1 MLTTVVG
8 NYPKIA
14 NRRESDA
21 PKAASAAF
29 NPNATSI
36 TTATATATDNATL
49 PTNLRRAI
57 ALFDEGKLT
66 ADQLKEVQDNVT
78 IEVMKEQEAAG
89 VDIITDGHI
98 RWADDQTYIASKI
111 KGFTMSG
118 LLRYFDSNTYYRQ
131 PIADGKL
138 SADGNILLADYQ
150 FAAAHANK
158 PVKVSMDGP
167 YTLARLSKNEHYKS
181 DADFAFALAE
191 ILNAE
196 AKALLKAGAP
206 IVQFD
211 EPAILQHKGDFAL
224 FVQVMDKLTAG
235 LDQSKLALY
244 TYFGSLD
251 GLDHYFELPFGSF
264 GIDLT
269 DDYGRDSWAWL
280 NFFPQGKTLGLG
292 IVDARNTKLETVEE
306 LVAKINEL
314 PENIDRSAVL
324 VSPNCGL
331 EFLPRERAQEKL
343 ARMVEAVKS
352 ASR

>member
-1 MLTTVVG
+1 M
-8 NYPKIA
+8 
-14 NRRESDA
+14 
-21 PKAASAAF
+21 F
-29 NPNATSI
+29 
-36 TTATATATDNATL
+36 
-49 PTNLRRAI
+49 
-57 ALFDEGKLT
+57 EGKLT

-78 IEVMKEQEAAG
+78 IEVIKEQEAAG

-98 RWADDQTYIASKI
+98 RWADDQTYIAGKI
-111 KGFTMSG
+111 KGFTLSG

-131 PIADGKL
+131 PVADGKL
-138 SADGNILLADYQ
+138 SADGSILLADYQ

-158 PVKVSMDGP
+158 PVKVSLDGP

-181 DADFAFALAE
+181 DEEFALALAE

-206 IVQFD
+206 VVQFD
-211 EPAILQHKGDFAL
+211 EPAILRHKGDFTLFAKVMAAL
-224 FVQVMDKLTAG
+224 TDG

-244 TYFGSLD
+244 TYFGNLD

-280 NFFPQGKTLGLG
+280 NFFPKGKTLGLG

-314 PENIDRSAVL
+314 PENIDRSVVQ

-352 ASR
+352 VSR

>member
-21 PKAASAAF
+21 AKAAPAAF

-36 TTATATATDNATL
+36 TTATATDVTTL
-49 PTNLRRAI
+49 PTNLRRAL

-78 IEVMKEQEAAG
+78 IEVIKEQEAAG

-98 RWADDQTYIASKI
+98 RWADDQTYIAGKV
-111 KGFTMSG
+111 KGFTLSG

-131 PIADGKL
+131 PVAEGKL
-138 SADGNILLADYQ
+138 SADGPILLRDYQ
-150 FAAAHANK
+150 FAAEHASK

-167 YTLARLSKNEHYKS
+167 YTLARLSKDEHYKS
-181 DADFAFALAE
+181 DEDFALALAE
-191 ILNAE
+191 ILNNE

-211 EPAILQHKGDFAL
+211 EPAILRHKGDFAM
-224 FVQVMDKLTAG
+224 FARVMKRLTDG

-244 TYFGSLD
+244 TYFGNTD
-251 GLDHYFELPFGSF
+251 GLDHYFELPFAIF

-280 NFFPQGKTLGLG
+280 NFFPKGKTLGAG
-292 IVDARNTKLETVEE
+292 IVDARNTRLESVAEI
-306 LVAKINEL
+306 VAKINEL
-314 PENIDRSAVL
+314 PENIDRANVQ
-324 VSPNCGL
+324 VSPNSGL

-343 ARMVEAVKS
+343 ARMVEAVRSVK
-352 ASR
+352 A